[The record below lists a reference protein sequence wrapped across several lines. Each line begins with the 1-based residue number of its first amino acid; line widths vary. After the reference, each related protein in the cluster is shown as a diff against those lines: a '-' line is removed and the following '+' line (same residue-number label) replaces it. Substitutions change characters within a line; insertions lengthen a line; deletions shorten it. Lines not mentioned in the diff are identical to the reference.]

1 MKSPFTLVLTVFT
14 FFFFNTISTDPV
26 KNKKTSP
33 NNHSGYI
40 FDVNVSK
47 INSEYSEIPSAVFRN
62 KLVMVSSK
70 KIGAIGNGTDKNTQQ
85 PYYNL
90 FCSDI
95 NKGADLS
102 QPLLFS
108 RILYSK
114 GNEGQVSFSPDQFTI
129 YYTNSTRKN
138 SKNYQL
144 YKANL
149 KPNSSGKWINQ
160 KQISISSEDYSIENP
175 HVSSDGNFL
184 YFSSNMKGGFG
195 GFDIY
200 KSFIRT
206 DGSISEPINLGRT
219 INTEK
224 DEKYPHTSKSG
235 SELFFSSKGH
245 NSQGGF
251 DIFISNNHRNLNYT
265 EPRNLGVK
273 INSIR
278 DDIAF
283 MLIDEDT
290 GVFSSNAG
298 NVGQRFNMYRFNAR
312 AIYQNL
318 EGIVVKE
325 DGNAIPNTIVIL
337 YDSSGKEVER
347 QITGKDATYSFKIRP
362 FEGYHLKTI
371 KAGFEDAMVEFQSN
385 NTNTDVAFNEVLQLA
400 TKVKIDKTKS

>member
-1 MKSPFTLVLTVFT
+1 MKPTLTLVLTLFT
-14 FFFFNTISTDPV
+14 FFFFSTVSTDPI
-26 KNKKTSP
+26 NDKKPSDA
-33 NNHSGYI
+33 NESGYI

-47 INSEYSEIPSAVFRN
+47 INSDYSEIPSAVFRN
-62 KLVMVSSK
+62 KLVLVSSK
-70 KIGAIGNGTDKNTQQ
+70 KIGAIGNGRDKNTKL

-90 FCSDI
+90 FCTDI
-95 NKGADLS
+95 NKGADLT

-108 RILYSK
+108 RILNTK

-129 YYTNSTRKN
+129 YYTNSKRKN
-138 SKNYQL
+138 STNYQL

-149 KPNSSGKWINQ
+149 KPNSNGKWINQ
-160 KQISISSEDYSIENP
+160 KPLDISSEDYSIENP
-175 HVSSDGNFL
+175 HVSGDGNFL
-184 YFSSNMKGGFG
+184 YFSSNMEGGFG

-200 KSFIRT
+200 KAFIRN
-206 DGSISEPINLGRT
+206 DGTISEPINLGRT
-219 INTEK
+219 INTEE

-245 NSQGGF
+245 DSQGGF

-265 EPRNLGVK
+265 QPRNLGVK

-283 MLIDEDT
+283 VLIDKNR
-290 GVFSSNAG
+290 GVFSSNTG
-298 NVGQRFNMYRFNAR
+298 NLGQRFNMYRFNAR

-325 DGNAIPNTIVIL
+325 DGKAIPNTMVIL

-347 QITGKDATYSFKIRP
+347 QITGRDATYSFKIRP

-371 KAGFEDAMVEFQSN
+371 KAGFEDAMVEFQSKN
-385 NTNTDVAFNEVLQLA
+385 VDTDVAFNEVLKLSS
-400 TKVKIDKTKS
+400 KVKIDRTKS